1 MKPTLC
7 KEEFN
12 ASDRMLHQPHLEK
25 IESLTRKFTLDA
37 CCNDEG
43 DNALCEKYCSPSK
56 SFLDHDCSGEHVWM
70 NPPYKKKLFIDMLH
84 HYLHVKHRSPETTSA
99 CIAVPEF
106 LVQKCGVLLK
116 GMILIHTFEQGQRVW
131 TCKDRMGHRKLMD
144 PPSWRTHVYYDPPRP
159 SGLVE
164 MQNHTP
170 EVEEMVPQ
178 SDEPLFVVS
187 CTINGLDGDMKL
199 GGTLPDLEAV
209 LGLDSM
215 ASRNFV
221 DHGFIKPLLDKG
233 KVKLKPHP
241 RGTTSSVQV
250 GGDMTITSKGVVR
263 LQVECQGYKDHL
275 WFEVLD
281 LPKQFNI
288 LLGQNWMAEYDC
300 LLRAKDRMCELVKKG
315 KRHTLKLG
323 IKIEERKSEC
333 QQGDNSPM
341 IVSALQMKRIL
352 RKPKQLDIERS
363 FMLLVQHVEA
373 KPDILDNVKDKD
385 VKELILGYQQIT
397 KDVPGVIH
405 REDDVELDIQTEKD
419 AKTPTGYISRLTP
432 KERKVLE
439 ETIAELLE
447 KGLIEPSKS
456 PFGAPILFVG
466 KKDGSL
472 RMCVDYRGLNRITI
486 KNKYPLPRVDD
497 LLDMLAGANYFSSL
511 DLQSG
516 YHQIRVAEDS
526 VHKTAFRT
534 PLGHFQWKVMPFGLC
549 NAPAVFQMNMN
560 QIFGWRIGKYVVVY
574 MDDILVFSK
583 TREEHLEHL
592 KDVLEV
598 LKENKYHIKLKK
610 CDFMKEEV
618 KFLGHVVGKSG
629 ISVDPDKIEVIKKWQ
644 RPKDKSE
651 IRSLLGFGNYFR
663 RFIYRYSEMVLPLT
677 EMTQVKNPP
686 IWDDKAEKAFQDLKN
701 AIIHAPVLKHPEL
714 DKPFKVVCD
723 ASNFASGA
731 ILMQDGHPI
740 SFASK
745 KFSKAEKNYTT
756 TERELL
762 AIIHALK
769 LYRCY
774 LEGTHFTVCT
784 DHNPLKYFDNKKDLS
799 PREARWAQY
808 LQRFDY
814 EWEWIKGTTNP
825 ADFLSRNPAFQ
836 AMLMVVTRSKTGSLP
851 KPLNRYVPEP
861 RPKRNK
867 ERKHPVFDGDKQVYP
882 KVVNGEMRPGTTKRK
897 SQRKKK
903 YHPDFQADPIEVIKR
918 EHLRLKELE
927 KEDAVAQG
935 EDVQMSESLEGE
947 YEDDP
952 KYWDSDV
959 TYEPQEANS
968 VTIDNIKAGYEKDK
982 WFKKEENTKDL
993 KKKNGLWYFGN
1004 AIVLPDFMNMRRDV
1018 FYECHNSPYS
1028 GHFGL
1033 TKTLQNIKRS
1043 YWWPKMR
1050 ERIKRWIQICDSCQK
1065 NKPYQLKT
1073 QGLLQPL
1080 KIPERPWQSVSMDL
1094 ITDLPKTPRGHDA
1107 IITVVDRLTKM
1118 AHFIPCTTT
1127 VKASELA
1134 VFFRREIVRLHGTPQ
1149 SIVSDRDPRFTS
1161 RFWKSLCESLKT
1173 RQNMSTPYRPQ
1184 TDGQTERMNRIL
1196 EEVLRHYVAPHH
1208 GDWDSHIDMCEFAI
1222 NNAVNESTGYSPFYL
1237 NYGYHPLTPVSM
1249 LEPSSVPAADQLHKQ
1264 MVKNIETAKKHLMAA
1279 QKRQKFYYDQGKRH
1293 VHFDEDDWVLL
1304 STKDIPLKHVGTP
1317 KLLPRFIGPFKVEK
1331 KIGEN
1336 AYRLDL
1342 PAPMRI
1348 HNVFHVSKLRKYH
1361 YDGRVQPPPIPVNI
1375 NGELEYEVEKVL
1387 GHRDVKRGKKSLREY
1402 LVRWKGYDIE
1412 YDEYVP
1418 EENFNSKEPI
1428 RKYWA
1433 SR

>member
-1 MKPTLC
+1 MW
-7 KEEFN
+7 
-12 ASDRMLHQPHLEK
+12 
-25 IESLTRKFTLDA
+25 I
-37 CCNDEG
+37 
-43 DNALCEKYCSPSK
+43 
-56 SFLDHDCSGEHVWM
+56 
-70 NPPYKKKLFIDMLH
+70 NPPYKRKLFVDILH
-84 HYLHVKHRSPETTSA
+84 HYLHMKQKAPESTSA

-106 LVQKCGVLLK
+106 LVQKCGIMLK
-116 GMILIHTFEQGQRVW
+116 GMILLHTFDKDQRIW
-131 TCKDRMGHRKLMD
+131 TMKDRMGQRTLMD
-144 PPSWRTHVYYDPPRP
+144 PPSWRTHIYHDPPRP
-159 SGLVE
+159 TGLMQV
-164 MQNHTP
+164 QNHQP
-170 EVEEMVPQ
+170 EEIEMVPQ
-178 SDEPLFVVS
+178 SDEPLFVLRCS
-187 CTINGLDGDMKL
+187 LNGLDGEVKL
-199 GGTLPDLEAV
+199 GGTVPDLEAV
-209 LGLDSM
+209 LGIDTM

-221 DHGFIKPLLDKG
+221 DYSFIKPLLDKG

-250 GGDMTITSKGVVR
+250 GGNLTIISKGVVR
-263 LQVECQGYKDHL
+263 LQLECQDYKDHL
-275 WFEVLD
+275 WFEVMD
-281 LPKQFNI
+281 LPQQFNI

-300 LLRAKDRMCELVKKG
+300 IMKTRDRACELT
-315 KRHTLKLG
+315 KRGRKHTLKLG
-323 IKIEERKSEC
+323 IKMDEKHQKTEESKD
-333 QQGDNSPM
+333 DNRPM

-352 RKPKQLDIERS
+352 RKPKQLDFQRS
-363 FMLLVQHVEA
+363 FLMLVREVDA
-373 KPDILDNVKDKD
+373 KPDILKNVQDEE
-385 VKELILGYQQIT
+385 VKNLILEFKAIT
-397 KDVPGVIH
+397 AEIEGVIH
-405 REDDVELDIQTEKD
+405 REDDVELDIQTDKD

-432 KERKVLE
+432 KERKVME
-439 ETIAELLE
+439 ETINDLLS

-456 PFGAPILFVG
+456 PYGAPILFVG
-466 KKDGSL
+466 KKDGTL
-472 RMCVDYRGLNRITI
+472 RMCVNYRGLNKITV

-497 LLDMLAGANYFSSL
+497 LLDMLAGANYFTGL

-549 NAPAVFQMNMN
+549 NAPGVFQMNMN
-560 QIFGWRIGKYVVVY
+560 NIFGHRIGKYIVVY
-574 MDDILVFSK
+574 MDDILIFSK
-583 TREEHLEHL
+583 TREEHLQHLREVFQIL
-592 KDVLEV
+592 KD
-598 LKENKYHIKLKK
+598 KKFHIKLKK
-610 CDFMKEEV
+610 CDFMKKEV
-618 KFLGHVVGKSG
+618 KFLGHVVGKNG
-629 ISVDPDKIEVIKKWQ
+629 IAVDPDKIEVIKKWQ
-644 RPKDKSE
+644 RPKDKTE

-677 EMTQVKNPP
+677 EMTQHKTPT
-686 IWDDKAEKAFQDLKN
+686 IWDEKAEEAFQNLKN
-701 AIIHAPVLKHPEL
+701 AIINAPVLKHPEL

-731 ILMQDGHPI
+731 ILMQDGHPVGF
-740 SFASK
+740 SSK

-836 AMLMVVTRSKTGSLP
+836 AMLLVVTRSQTGSLP
-851 KPLNRYVPEP
+851 KPINRYVPEP

-867 ERKHPVFDGDKQVYP
+867 PRKHPVVEGEKQVYP
-882 KVVNGEMRPGTTKRK
+882 KMVGGKMIPGTTKRK

-903 YHPDFQADPIEVIKR
+903 YNPDFQPDPLEIWKR
-918 EHLRLKELE
+918 EHKRLSTLE
-927 KEDAVAQG
+927 KEDAIKLG
-935 EDVQMSESLEGE
+935 EAVEMDDIPEEEFEHESEGWDHDFE
-947 YEDDP
+947 YQPEDANA
-952 KYWDSDV
+952 V
-959 TYEPQEANS
+959 TVE
-968 VTIDNIKAGYEKDK
+968 NIKLGYDRDR
-982 WFKKEENTKDL
+982 WFKKPDNL
-993 KKKNGLWYFGN
+993 KELTQKNGLWYHGE
-1004 AIVLPDFMNMRRDV
+1004 AIVLPDFMNMRREV
-1018 FYECHNSPYS
+1018 FYECHNSPIA

-1050 ERIKRWIQICDSCQK
+1050 ERIKKWIQICDSCQK
-1065 NKPYQLKT
+1065 NKPYQLKK
-1073 QGLLQPL
+1073 QGLLKPL
-1080 KIPERPWQSVSMDL
+1080 AIPTRPWESVSMDL
-1094 ITDLPKTPRGHDA
+1094 ITDLPKTPEGYDA

-1118 AHFIPCTTT
+1118 AHFIPCTTK
-1127 VKASELA
+1127 VKAHELA
-1134 VFFRREIVRLHGTPQ
+1134 EFFRKEIIKHHGLPK

-1161 RFWKSLCESLKT
+1161 KFWKALCESLQTK
-1173 RQNMSTPYRPQ
+1173 QNMSTPYHPQ

-1208 GDWDSHIDMCEFAI
+1208 GDWARYLDLAEFAI
-1222 NNAVNESTGYSPFYL
+1222 NDAVNESTGFSPFFL
-1237 NYGYHPLTPVSM
+1237 NYGYHPLTPTRM
-1249 LEPSSVPAADQLHKQ
+1249 LQPSSVPSVDTLHQQ
-1264 MVKNIETAKKHLMAA
+1264 MVENIARAKKNLMAA
-1279 QKRQKFYYDQGKRH
+1279 QKRQKLYYDQGRRH

-1304 STKDIPLKHVGTP
+1304 STRDIPLRHVGSP

-1336 AYRLDL
+1336 AYRLNF
-1342 PAPMRI
+1342 PAPMKI
-1348 HNVFHVSKLRKYH
+1348 HNVFHVSKLRRYH
-1361 YDGRVQPPPIPVNI
+1361 HDGRVQPPPIPVNI
-1375 NGELEYEVEKVL
+1375 DGELQYEVEKVL
-1387 GHRDVKRGKKSLREY
+1387 GHREVKRGKKSRIEY

-1433 SR
+1433 GR